1 MDMLNKLRIFSK
13 IIEFFIFIYLTIE
26 WLQIDFLDVFGL
38 FASAFGLF
46 SSLLIDIISEVE
58 KRRLK

>member
-1 MDMLNKLRIFSK
+1 MNLLGRLKIFSK

-26 WLQIDFLDVFGL
+26 LLKIDFLDVFGL

-46 SSLLIDIISEVE
+46 SFLLIDIVSGVE
-58 KRRLK
+58 KK